1 MMYIVIKT
9 FCLEHSD
16 TVGCKTKMKYWLEI
30 FYLVADDI
38 YNGVEYDFMMMTIR
52 SQYLI
57 VYSIFVTKWWNLY
70 IYIYIHR
77 LQYLILYNFWV
88 FLLKKICKVTECCRN
103 IANAAKRTLLW
114 FVISKIESHASS

>member
-38 YNGVEYDFMMMTIR
+38 YNENEDDFMTMTIR
-52 SQYLI
+52 SSCMI
-57 VYSIFVTKWWNLY
+57 VPS
-70 IYIYIHR
+70 
-77 LQYLILYNFWV
+77 
-88 FLLKKICKVTECCRN
+88 LLLNSNVLAIIQMDDVQN
-103 IANAAKRTLLW
+103 
-114 FVISKIESHASS
+114 